1 MNTQHRSNAPVVV
14 VAPITFVPIGKLIV
28 RLEPRGDPVKEVL
41 KVSVVSDPSV
51 SAACSVVDVNQ
62 QEGHD
67 GDQKD
72 NGPKS
77 CTDLYLFLILVNTSI
92 RTYKGL
98 TPRLLDIIEPCS

>member
-1 MNTQHRSNAPVVV
+1 MNAQHRSNAPVVV
-14 VAPITFVPIGKLIV
+14 VAPITFVPICKLIV
-28 RLEPRGDPVKEVL
+28 RLEPVKEVL
-41 KVSVVSDPSV
+41 KVSVVSDLSV
-51 SAACSVVDVNQ
+51 SAACSVVDVNE

-92 RTYKGL
+92 KTYKGL
-98 TPRLLDIIEPCS
+98 TPRLLDIIEQCP